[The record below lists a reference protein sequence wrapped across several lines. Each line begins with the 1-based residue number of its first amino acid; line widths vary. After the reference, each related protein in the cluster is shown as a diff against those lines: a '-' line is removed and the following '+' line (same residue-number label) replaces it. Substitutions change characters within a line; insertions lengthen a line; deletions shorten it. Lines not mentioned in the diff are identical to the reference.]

1 MTKESSKEFRLKN
14 IHETRNVYFIEEI
27 DQNELMNK
35 KGKKVC
41 RVLNYIE
48 HFPILKIGL
57 KICVITSGI
66 NKYKSVIKKEK
77 KRK

>member
-1 MTKESSKEFRLKN
+1 MTKESSQEFRLKN

-35 KGKKVC
+35 KSKKVC
-41 RVLNYIE
+41 RVLNYVE
-48 HFPILKIGL
+48 HFPIVKIGL

>member
-1 MTKESSKEFRLKN
+1 MTKESSQEFRLKN

-27 DQNELMNK
+27 DQSELMNK

-48 HFPILKIGL
+48 YFPILKIGL